1 MKKEENY
8 LLTIFKEHRNRPFNI
23 YRLSGCGG
31 CIEIEKRLYAC
42 MEKDLG
48 IICNINTYK
57 KTGRGRN
64 VSLHPK
70 ANEMILNLCKTI
82 NALDKFDVDTMSR
95 VYFGK
100 KFYETNA
107 NIDNFLKFI
116 IMYVWD
122 NLSLLTSF
130 RNREEKLEFLKTV
143 ITNKSVLEAIE
154 SMDNR
159 YRKNFLNN
167 PALVR
172 SYN

>member
-1 MKKEENY
+1 MQTKKNY
-8 LLTIFKEHRNRPFNI
+8 LLTIFKEHRNNPYNI
-23 YRLSGCGG
+23 YRLSMCGG

-48 IICNINTYK
+48 IICNLNTYK

-82 NALDKFDVDTMSR
+82 NALDKFDVYLMSR
-95 VYFGK
+95 VYSGK

-122 NLSLLTSF
+122 NVSLLTSY
-130 RNREEKLEFLKTV
+130 RNREEKLEFLKTL
-143 ITNKSVLEAIE
+143 ITNKFVLEAIE
-154 SMDNR
+154 SMEKH
-159 YRKNFLNN
+159 YKKNFLNN
-167 PALVR
+167 PALIR
-172 SYN
+172 SYT

>member
-1 MKKEENY
+1 MCE
-8 LLTIFKEHRNRPFNI
+8 
-23 YRLSGCGG
+23 
-31 CIEIEKRLYAC
+31 
-42 MEKDLG
+42 
-48 IICNINTYK
+48 
-57 KTGRGRN
+57 
-64 VSLHPK
+64 
-70 ANEMILNLCKTI
+70 TI
-82 NALDKFDVDTMSR
+82 NALDEFDVDSMSR
-95 VYFGK
+95 VYSGK